1 MVVEKY
7 LPLFAGI
14 DFIVNIFSAE
24 GGVVPLTKAAHPAFE
39 EVDNFKVAVIDLPSF
54 FDRDIG
60 INTTLGAN
68 VSSIAGPTTLPP
80 KS

>member
-1 MVVEKY
+1 MVEKN
-7 LPLFAGI
+7 LPLFDGI
-14 DFIVNIFSAE
+14 DAIDNMLSAK
-24 GGVVPLTKAAHPAFE
+24 GTAPPLIKAAHPAFE